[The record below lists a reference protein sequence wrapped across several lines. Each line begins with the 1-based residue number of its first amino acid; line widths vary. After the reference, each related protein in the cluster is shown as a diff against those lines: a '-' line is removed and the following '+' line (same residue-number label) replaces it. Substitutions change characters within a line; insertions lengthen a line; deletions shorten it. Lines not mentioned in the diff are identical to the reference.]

1 MNSEKKVIYSLGMTS
16 EEIRIALFKL
26 RGAGVNMAQIGR
38 SLDPP
43 CTRQAVASV
52 IGRQI
57 ASRRII
63 LAVSETIGMDP
74 QLVFPEYFRKKKRS

>member
-1 MNSEKKVIYSLGMTS
+1 MTS

-26 RGAGVNMAQIGR
+26 KSTGVSMAQIAR

-52 IGRQI
+52 IDRQI

-63 LAVSETIGMDP
+63 LAISEVIGLDP
-74 QLVFPEYFRKKKRS
+74 RLVFPEYFRKKKKQADSSRKTS